1 MEGISEKTV
10 YGKRSRSR
18 DTLMEHA
25 RLHYWYLGWK
35 ARMAARE
42 KKKDESEPEPEHKIK
57 TISVGEVPR
66 GFIY

>member
-25 RLHYWYLGWK
+25 KLHYWYLGWK
-35 ARMAARE
+35 ARMAARAE
-42 KKKDESEPEPEHKIK
+42 RKEPEPKRKIK
-57 TISVGEVPR
+57 AISADEVPR